1 MGFAFFFCSITSLTS
16 LLVDVSAS
24 GLLWALLLPH
34 SSQLAFSRNDVDGNT
49 GNTGEES
56 NFIDPSGL

>member
-1 MGFAFFFCSITSLTS
+1 MGFAFFFCSIASLTS

-24 GLLWALLLPH
+24 GLLWLLLWALLLPH

-56 NFIDPSGL
+56 NL